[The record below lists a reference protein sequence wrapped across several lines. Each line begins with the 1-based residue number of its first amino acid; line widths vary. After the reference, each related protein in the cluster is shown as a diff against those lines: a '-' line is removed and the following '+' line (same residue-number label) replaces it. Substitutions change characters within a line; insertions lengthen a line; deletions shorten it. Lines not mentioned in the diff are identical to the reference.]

1 MGSCGAGLSMVKH
14 GWVREAWAGGMLEY
28 LWGGI
33 ELGKP
38 HVMVASKRV
47 VILGLQHPIS
57 KKKPN
62 IIKAL
67 WWLTSILGAVHVL
80 QKPQLALFLPL
91 LLICSVTSGKS
102 FNPNFNLFYGDV
114 ARLN

>member
-1 MGSCGAGLSMVKH
+1 MGSCGAGLSMVKY

-28 LWGGI
+28 LWGEI

-57 KKKPN
+57 KKKTQHYKGSLVAHLHPGCHARASEAAACF
-62 IIKAL
+62 ISTPA
-67 WWLTSILGAVHVL
+67 SD
-80 QKPQLALFLPL
+80 L
-91 LLICSVTSGKS
+91 LSHLRQVI
-102 FNPNFNLFYGDV
+102 
-114 ARLN
+114 